1 MTEQDEGLLAKLL
14 AGIGRGSRADFE
26 SFYRLTVKKVLGLS
40 RRILG
45 EQQSA
50 EDCAADVF
58 LQVWKGA
65 KDYSLLRGNPS
76 AWLMVM
82 CRTRA
87 IDQLRRV
94 ANSAR
99 LADAFG
105 ADQESLGLAE
115 VTPEMVASAFQA
127 GTRLH
132 DALSGL
138 SRVQHQLIGLA
149 FFKNLSHAEIST
161 HTGLPL
167 GTVKSHIRRGIN
179 AIRSSL
185 ESDGTRIEDML
196 HASQATH

>member
-1 MTEQDEGLLAKLL
+1 M
-14 AGIGRGSRADFE
+14 
-26 SFYRLTVKKVLGLS
+26 KKVLGLS

-94 ANSAR
+94 ANKAR
-99 LADAFG
+99 LADALG
-105 ADQESLGLAE
+105 AGQESLGLAE

-161 HTGLPL
+161 QTGLPL